1 MDRMA
6 RHFIIG
12 LLILP
17 FLLFSPSANAE
28 EREWRLMGKT
38 DNGKFLLYIDTKSI
52 SFGSENIF
60 TIRVKKEVSP
70 EAFYESVKK
79 AEEESG
85 AKFDDPEGLYK
96 IILKTD
102 SKEYLHE
109 IDCQK
114 SEWRN
119 IPLRTFGFNIVTVS
133 PILPGSAEENIKK
146 EFCLPR

>member
-52 SFGSENIF
+52 SYGSESIF

-102 SKEYLHE
+102 SKEYLYE

-119 IPLRTFGFNIVTVS
+119 IPLRTSGVNIVTVS
-133 PILPGSAEENIKK
+133 PILPGSAEEKIKK

>member
-1 MDRMA
+1 MA

-38 DNGKFLLYIDTKSI
+38 DNGKFLLHIDTKSI

-96 IILKTD
+96 IILKTE
-102 SKEYLHE
+102 SKEYLYE

-114 SEWRN
+114 NEWRN
-119 IPLRTFGFNIVTVS
+119 IPLRTSGVNIVTVS
-133 PILPGSAEENIKK
+133 AILPGSAEEKIKK